1 MTGAPTPRRVPP
13 RPGSRA
19 QARPGARRR
28 RTGPRSRDPKL
39 VTHRWARLTHVYS
52 SMVALLLVLFFGFT
66 GLTLNHPQWTFGS
79 GIQHSEERGT
89 FPFDAVLADGTV
101 NYLQASEF
109 VRDTFDVSGH
119 IDTFSTTNDQASI
132 SYRNPGYAAE
142 LFFDVRDSTYTLTVD
157 QQGWVGVLNDLHKGR
172 DSGSTWSWVIDLSA
186 VFLVVIAVTGLVMQF
201 FLRKRR
207 TSALVV
213 AGVGVL
219 IVVLAVWITLS

>member
-1 MTGAPTPRRVPP
+1 MGAPVRR
-13 RPGSRA
+13 
-19 QARPGARRR
+19 
-28 RTGPRSRDPKL
+28 RSRDPKL
-39 VTHRWARLTHVYS
+39 VTHRWARWTHVYS

-79 GIQHSEERGT
+79 SIHHSVDRGT

-101 NYLQASEF
+101 NYLQASEY
-109 VRDTFDVSGH
+109 VRDTYGVSGH
-119 IDTFSTTNDQASI
+119 IDAFSTTGEQASI

-142 LFFDVRDSTYTLTVD
+142 LFFDVRASTFTLTVD

-172 DSGSTWSWVIDLSA
+172 DSGRTWSWVIDLSA
-186 VFLVVIAVTGLVMQF
+186 VFLVVIAVTGLVMQL

-207 TSALVV
+207 TSALIA

-219 IVVLAVWITLS
+219 VVVLAIWITLS